1 MNIIKLNNTVND
13 KISTSKYTVT
23 NNTKEFEYK
32 KNIKYGQIVYNVNYR
47 NKFLPQNKVPVILL
61 HFNNRLH

>member
-32 KNIKYGQIVYNVNYR
+32 KNTKYGQIVHNVNYR
-47 NKFLPQNKVPVILL
+47 NKFLPTAIKNTICST
-61 HFNNRLH
+61 N

>member
-32 KNIKYGQIVYNVNYR
+32 KNTKYGQIVYNVNYR
-47 NKFLPQNKVPVILL
+47 NKFLPQNKAPVILL

>member
-32 KNIKYGQIVYNVNYR
+32 KNAKYGQIVYNVNYR